1 MISTG
6 TTVSVDEL
14 VARREPM
21 MLTDCMPVSGL
32 ASGADWAKA
41 DGAKLRA
48 AAPYR
53 LSRTALRSGEV
64 ANKYLSHEKFD
75 SIQIVHGNMGFPT
88 ILRANFIYC
97 CFAAPSGFR
106 SA

>member
-14 VARREPM
+14 VARREPTT
-21 MLTDCMPVSGL
+21 LTDCIGASDL

-41 DGAKLRA
+41 EGLKPRV

-64 ANKYLSHEKFD
+64 ANKYLSHEKSD
-75 SIQIVHGNMGFPT
+75 SIHFIHGNMIF
-88 ILRANFIYC
+88 
-97 CFAAPSGFR
+97 
-106 SA
+106 